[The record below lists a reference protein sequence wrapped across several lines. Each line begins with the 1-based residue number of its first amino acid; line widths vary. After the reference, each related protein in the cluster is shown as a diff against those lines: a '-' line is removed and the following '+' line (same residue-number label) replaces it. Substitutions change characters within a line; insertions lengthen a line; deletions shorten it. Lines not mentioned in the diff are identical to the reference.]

1 MRCRRSLGGGA
12 PRAAPRV
19 LIGADCAGLNFGC
32 IPLETLGIDAQLVF
46 ASVKD
51 KATGAITKHTFDIK
65 SSKASYDIMERDDST
80 LPCVDLYT
88 ARPPCQSFSLEE
100 NGGLHDAR
108 GVVFLRVL
116 QLICGKQ
123 PRTFILDNALGL
135 RTRHT
140 STYNFLIDTLQH
152 IKDASNCNK
161 YKVRAGVLNSRDIG
175 GPHRTI
181 LVST

>member
-88 ARPPCQSFSLEE
+88 AGPPCQSFSSEE
-100 NGGLHDAR
+100 KRGLHDVR

-116 QLICGKQ
+116 QFIYVKQ
-123 PRTFILDNALGL
+123 P
-135 RTRHT
+135 
-140 STYNFLIDTLQH
+140 
-152 IKDASNCNK
+152 
-161 YKVRAGVLNSRDIG
+161 
-175 GPHRTI
+175 
-181 LVST
+181 